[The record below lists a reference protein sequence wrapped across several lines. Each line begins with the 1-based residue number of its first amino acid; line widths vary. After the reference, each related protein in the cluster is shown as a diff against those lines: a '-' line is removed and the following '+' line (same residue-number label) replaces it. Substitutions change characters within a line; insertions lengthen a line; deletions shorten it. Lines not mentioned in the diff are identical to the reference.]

1 MMTQTPLSAATR
13 DQRGVARP
21 VRTPVLPPNPMIT
34 PLNINSLGP
43 SSTPLAQLHPR
54 KASASSLKNNPGRSR
69 APLAQPHPRK
79 PSSLEPQTSSLQILI
94 ANARLEFHSTHRKIS
109 LLKIPNR
116 ERIAIL
122 QFTPQPLSRAASSNL
137 QNGNPSG
144 SAPLVHPELRR
155 AQPHSRKLFFT
166 NHQTRVTSHEFLI
179 YGSAIRN
186 RRKALKT

>member
-1 MMTQTPLSAATR
+1 MTQTPLSAANPA
-13 DQRGVARP
+13 QQGVARP
-21 VRTPVLPPNPMIT
+21 ARTPVPLPSPTIT

-79 PSSLEPQTSSLQILI
+79 PSSLQPQASSLQILI

-109 LLKIPNR
+109 PLKIPNR
-116 ERIAIL
+116 ERIAIF
-122 QFTPQPLSRAASSNL
+122 QFTPQPRRPTSPNF
-137 QNGNPSG
+137 QNGNSFVFT
-144 SAPLVHPELRR
+144 PL
-155 AQPHSRKLFFT
+155 AQLNSRKPFFT
-166 NHQTRVTSHEFLI
+166 NHRSRFTSHEFLI

-186 RRKALKT
+186 PHKALKT